1 MQFWTLI
8 IIIRIVYEIVRAT
21 TQTREVPAVT
31 ETRTTVRIAD
41 PAAFAVRQEY
51 VYRI

>member
-8 IIIRIVYEIVRAT
+8 IILKIVYEIVRAT
-21 TQTREVPAVT
+21 QVREVPAVP
-31 ETRTTVRIAD
+31 ERRTSVKVAD

-51 VYRI
+51 TCRI